1 MFELGTYIACIA
13 EGGAET
19 VIIDIL
25 LDNHLLIFERESL
38 LDESVL
44 RCRSAE
50 EFERRYLR
58 KGFDGKITV
67 FRILDSRRE
76 NFRLGKAYQH
86 KVDVINIITAPEIE
100 MLIILNEDKY
110 DAFKKSR
117 MKPSQ
122 FCKAEMGYKSV
133 KTRAFVSKYF
143 ADCAILVSAIKK
155 YAEVSKAHGHEHTL
169 FELLK
174 QHS

>member
-25 LDNHLLIFERESL
+25 LDNHLLIFERERL
-38 LDESVL
+38 VDESVL
-44 RCRSAE
+44 SCRSAE

-76 NFRLGKAYQH
+76 NFKLGKAYQN
-86 KVDVINIITAPEIE
+86 KVDVINIVTAPEIE

-110 DAFKKSR
+110 DAFKKSG

-122 FCKAEMGYKSV
+122 FCKAELGFRDV
-133 KTRAFVSKYF
+133 KTRSFVSKYF
-143 ADCAILVSAIKK
+143 ADSTVLVSAIKK
-155 YAEVSKAHGHEHTL
+155 YAEVSKIQRHEHTL
-169 FELLK
+169 YEMLK
-174 QHS
+174 